1 MHMTE
6 NIPENT
12 SHTSRNRNIRFI
24 AQCLLLYASC
34 FLLYYGTSTG
44 QDVSDVSLAMR
55 QLIPPTLLFYV
66 VQQIS
71 GKTLLS
77 RLWLTQ
83 FFTGMSWALTT
94 PLLMYFQHEGTPKLD
109 PMADI
114 LFGCYAALFLM
125 SAQQLTAGRRH
136 CRLFQSCTTILS
148 QLLMLIP
155 LCQVIHF
162 FLYGTCITEQTIFTL
177 RTEPLGMYVQQVC
190 TSLGWPMVMGIV
202 VFYYF
207 LGYFIFKFNAR
218 IFISLPT
225 LKRNASVLIFFLT
238 FVILAVYL
246 PKNLIHQTYFFRA
259 WHQTTKVMEQR
270 MPAGENR

>member
-1 MHMTE
+1 MHMTG

-34 FLLYYGTSTG
+34 FVLYYGTSTG

-83 FFTGMSWALTT
+83 FLTGMSWALTT

-125 SAQQLTAGRRH
+125 SAQQLTAGRRQLPPLSVLH
-136 CRLFQSCTTILS
+136 DHIITTPDAYS
-148 QLLMLIP
+148 VMSGDT
-155 LCQVIHF
+155 F
-162 FLYGTCITEQTIFTL
+162 FLVWDLHNRADDLYISYGTIGNV
-177 RTEPLGMYVQQVC
+177 RTAGMHQFRMAHGYGD
-190 TSLGWPMVMGIV
+190 SRLLLFPGIL
-202 VFYYF
+202 YF
-207 LGYFIFKFNAR
+207 
-218 IFISLPT
+218 
-225 LKRNASVLIFFLT
+225 
-238 FVILAVYL
+238 
-246 PKNLIHQTYFFRA
+246 
-259 WHQTTKVMEQR
+259 
-270 MPAGENR
+270 